1 MNIYKSALYLAF
13 ILLFISCNKEEGL
26 WNLKRENKL
35 DLLNDSLDLKDIIQ
49 LNFNVTDVNSNSFG
63 FNITKTILND
73 DLKYYES
80 GICYNKT
87 GMPDINDSITWE
99 NKSITSGLDTN
110 TEYYVRAYM
119 KLTSKVQP
127 NKYFIYYSS
136 QKVVRTKDLII
147 QLDFNVTNIN
157 AITFDFNIS
166 KGALNSGLSYEES
179 GICYNKTGMPNINN
193 NKTLENLNRASGLD
207 MNTEYY
213 VRAFVKIN
221 NLDKPV
227 GDPDKYFIYYSSQKV
242 VRTKDLI
249 IQLDFNVTNIN
260 AITFDFNIS
269 KGALNSGLSYEE
281 SGICYN
287 KTGMPNIN
295 NNKTLENLN
304 RASGLDMNTEYYV
317 RAFVKINNL
326 DKPVGD
332 PDKYLIYYSSQKV
345 VRTKYEMCFD
355 FKSQSSL
362 NSSGWLISNLWITNN
377 PTDNAIDNGSIF
389 TGISSMS
396 QTFYNIPNNISLNFY
411 AGLSPNTNFVI
422 EVNNIVTKNVL
433 VSGNVSV
440 PLPQGTVTIKI
451 TGNDNN
457 SESGKVISI
466 HNLCLQ

>member
-127 NKYFIYYSS
+127 N
-136 QKVVRTKDLII
+136 
-147 QLDFNVTNIN
+147 
-157 AITFDFNIS
+157 
-166 KGALNSGLSYEES
+166 
-179 GICYNKTGMPNINN
+179 
-193 NKTLENLNRASGLD
+193 
-207 MNTEYY
+207 
-213 VRAFVKIN
+213 
-221 NLDKPV
+221 
-227 GDPDKYFIYYSSQKV
+227 KYFIYYSSQKV

>member
-136 QKVVRTKDLII
+136 QKVVRTK
-147 QLDFNVTNIN
+147 
-157 AITFDFNIS
+157 
-166 KGALNSGLSYEES
+166 
-179 GICYNKTGMPNINN
+179 
-193 NKTLENLNRASGLD
+193 
-207 MNTEYY
+207 
-213 VRAFVKIN
+213 
-221 NLDKPV
+221 
-227 GDPDKYFIYYSSQKV
+227 
-242 VRTKDLI
+242 
-249 IQLDFNVTNIN
+249 
-260 AITFDFNIS
+260 
-269 KGALNSGLSYEE
+269 
-281 SGICYN
+281 
-287 KTGMPNIN
+287 
-295 NNKTLENLN
+295 
-304 RASGLDMNTEYYV
+304 
-317 RAFVKINNL
+317 
-326 DKPVGD
+326 
-332 PDKYLIYYSSQKV
+332 
-345 VRTKYEMCFD
+345 YEMCFD